1 VSTGAGPTE
10 EVAGTSTRRF
20 SAVAGSW
27 VAGVVLMG
35 AIAVVY
41 WHAGALGFVNLDDP
55 QYVYQNDEV
64 SHGLTLEGIGWAF
77 TTFHASNW
85 HPLTWIS
92 HMIDVQLFGLDPG
105 PQHLVSV
112 ALHAVAT
119 LLLFLFLQAATGK
132 PWRAAAVALLF
143 AVHPLH
149 VESVAWISERK
160 DVLSAVFWM
169 ASCLAYV
176 GYARHPGPRPYAL
189 VLLFFAAALLS
200 KPMAVTLPFV
210 LLLLDYWPL
219 GRLALSAG
227 ALRRAG
233 NLLLEKA
240 PLFALAAASGTFT
253 YLAQSRGGSVSPPSA
268 PGGPLGLAPR
278 IGNAFLSYVVYLAK
292 TAWPV
297 DLAALYPHLGLSA
310 AGFPGWKGVG
320 ATLAIGAV
328 TVAAVAQFRRR
339 PYLPVGWFWYLGTLV
354 PVVGLVQVG
363 LQGMADRYTYVPL
376 VGIFIALTWLAADI
390 SSVAA
395 WRRVA
400 VSACAIV
407 AALALASAARRQVAY
422 WRDSLTLFQHAV
434 SVTEQ
439 NWLAW
444 RNLGGA
450 YQEIHLHGEAV
461 ACFEESLKFMPYAG
475 ETWAALA
482 MSYGIVGRHEDA
494 IRAFREAVG
503 LRPDDAVAWYNF
515 AIECAG
521 QGRWGEVSSIEQR
534 LRVLDPALAT
544 RLLSTLGNAR

>member
-1 VSTGAGPTE
+1 MSTGAGSAE
-10 EVAGTSTRRF
+10 GAGKSTTRF
-20 SAVAGSW
+20 FSVAGSW
-27 VAGVVLMG
+27 VIGVVLMG
-35 AIAVVY
+35 AIAGVY
-41 WHAGALGFVNLDDP
+41 WHSGSLGFVNLDDP

-64 SHGLTLEGIGWAF
+64 RRGLTLDGLGWAF

-92 HMIDVQLFGLDPG
+92 HMIDVQFFGLDPG
-105 PQHLVSV
+105 PQHLVNV

-119 LLLFLFLQAATGK
+119 LLLFFFLRNASGRR
-132 PWRAAAVALLF
+132 WRSAAVALLF

-160 DVLSAVFWM
+160 DLLSAVFWM

-176 GYARHPGPRPYAL
+176 RYARRPGPWGYGL
-189 VLLFFAAALLS
+189 VLLSFAAALLS

-219 GRLALSAG
+219 ERLALSAPE
-227 ALRRAG
+227 LRRSR
-233 NLLLEKA
+233 NLLLEKV
-240 PLFALAAASGTFT
+240 PLFALAAASGALT
-253 YLAQSRGGSVSPPSA
+253 YLAQSHGGSVSPSSA
-268 PGGPLGLAPR
+268 PNGPLGLATR
-278 IGNAFLSYVVYLAK
+278 SGNAFLSYVAYLAK
-292 TAWPV
+292 TAWPA
-297 DLAALYPHLGLSA
+297 DLAALYPHLGLST
-310 AGFPGWKGVG
+310 AGFPAWKG
-320 ATLAIGAV
+320 IGAAFAIVGV
-328 TVAAVAQFRRR
+328 TVAAAAQHRRR
-339 PYLPVGWFWYLGTLV
+339 PYLAVGWLWYLGTLV

-376 VGIFIALTWLAADI
+376 VGIFIALTWLSADL
-390 SSVAA
+390 SASAA

-400 VSACAIV
+400 VPTCAMV
-407 AALALASAARRQVAY
+407 AALALALVARRQVAY

-434 SVTEQ
+434 AVTDE

-450 YQEIHLHGEAV
+450 YQENRLPGEAI
-461 ACFEESLKFMPYAG
+461 ACFEKSLKLMPYAG

-482 MSYGIVGRHEDA
+482 MSYSGVDRHEDA

-503 LRPDDAVAWYNF
+503 LRPDDAVVWYNF

-521 QGRWGEVSSIEQR
+521 QGRWGEVSGIEQR
-534 LRVLDPALAT
+534 LRVLDPPLAT
-544 RLLSTLGNAR
+544 RLVSTLGNAR